1 MTTLASRLGRDEA
14 GSIVFGWLGRVALTL
29 TVLGVVAFEVLSI
42 VTVRVSVQDIGQTA
56 ADQALTTYNTTH
68 DPYQAYMAA
77 DAYATENGAVLVKK
91 TFAITNDSVS
101 FELEK
106 TAPTLL
112 LYRLDATAKLA
123 EVHTTIYEEPIVEG
137 GSMP

>member
-1 MTTLASRLGRDEA
+1 MTMLCSRLRRDDA

-29 TVLGVVAFEVLSI
+29 TVLGIVSFEVLSI
-42 VTVRVSVQDIGQTA
+42 VIAHVSIEDVGRTA
-56 ADQALTTYNTTH
+56 ADQALTTYASTH
-68 DPYQAYMAA
+68 DPYQAYAAA

-91 TFAITNDSVS
+91 SFAITPDSVS
-101 FELEK
+101 FDLKK

-112 LYRLDATAKLA
+112 LYRLDATAGLA
-123 EVHTTIYEEPIVEG
+123 EVKTKIFEEPIVEG